1 MITITADPKALIA
14 TMAGMEKQLP
24 FATMKALN
32 ETANFFQRDQRQVM
46 QKEFLIR
53 RPWVLQ
59 GVKIDRGDF
68 ATKAKLNVRIH
79 IDEKQDFFNKFEDG
93 GIRTPR
99 TGKALSIP
107 IDVRTSRTTVVPTRL
122 RPKNLGLAGANRGKG
137 GTTIVE
143 GSNGVFMIQKAD
155 GSGVILQRL
164 ARKIGVKRRQHMAL
178 QKGQRHDYAVK
189 VLYALKPRTPIPAS
203 LHFDDTAK
211 TSFETSWPIAF
222 EKWWN
227 EAVRTAKP

>member
-1 MITITADPKALIA
+1 MITITVDPRALIKV
-14 TMAGMEKQLP
+14 TEGLERQLP

-32 ETANFFQRDQRQVM
+32 ECANIFQRDERQVM
-46 QKEFLIR
+46 QSQFTIR
-53 RPWVLQ
+53 RAWVLQ

-68 ATKAKLNVRIH
+68 ATKQNLSVRVH
-79 IDEKQDFFNKFEDG
+79 IDEKQSFLDKFEEG

-107 IDVRTSRTTVVPTRL
+107 IDVRSNRKAVVPLKL
-122 RPKNLGLAGANRGKG
+122 RPKNLGLAGANRGRG

-143 GSNGVFMIQKAD
+143 GANGVFLIQRAD

-189 VLYALKPRTPIPAS
+189 VLYALKPRTPVPAS
-203 LHFDDTAK
+203 LHFDETANS
-211 TSFETSWPIAF
+211 SFAKNWPIAF

-227 EAVRTAKP
+227 EAVRTATP